1 MDHFN
6 KLKNQVQLFIF
17 VLLLACTSL
26 VIFLGWVIRQRFP
39 DNNTAVSV
47 LLLALSVVIILI
59 ISRVVTNYT
68 LKPLGLVWRAVL
80 HISPKTNGA
89 APPNLAS
96 NTVGQELVNSLALQV
111 YEAASKA
118 GHEDSGSK
126 TDPAMELICENL
138 PVPVIAMNAT
148 GEIVFANTAALKYI
162 EKGRETVVGQQLSG
176 VMSLDFSGESTLTSW
191 LETSRQNRVTN
202 TATWRRVRLHQP
214 SEPTRYKQFDMAAY
228 FSKDNAAAIESIIV
242 LFDQTEAY
250 AQDDDGLGF
259 IALAVHELR
268 TPLTMLRGY
277 IEVFEDELGG
287 KLDPEMQNFM
297 HKMNASSQQLAAF
310 VNNIL
315 NVARVE
321 ENQLSLRLTE
331 EAWPPLVK
339 QAISDIKL
347 RLQVHGKVLEW
358 EIAPNLPA
366 VAADRV
372 SIYEVLI
379 NLIDNAIK
387 YSAQS
392 NRIIVKVRQTNDGMI
407 ETTVQDF
414 GVGIPESVIPHL
426 FEKFQRNH
434 RNRAQIGGTGLGLY
448 LSKAIVTA
456 HGGNIWVT
464 SREGEGAT
472 FGFTLQ
478 PYEMLAEELKASNNQ
493 GIERTA
499 HGWIKNHSMY
509 RK

>member
-6 KLKNQVQLFIF
+6 KLKRQVQGFIF

-26 VIFLGWVIRQRFP
+26 VILMGWAIRQIFP
-39 DNNTAVSV
+39 GHDTAVS
-47 LLLALSVVIILI
+47 LLLLGVSIVIILV
-59 ISRVVTNYT
+59 ISRIVTNYT

-80 HISPKTNGA
+80 HISPKTNGT
-89 APPNLAS
+89 APPNLEA

-118 GHEDSGSK
+118 KGPEQPQ
-126 TDPAMELICENL
+126 TDPVLETICANL
-138 PVPVIAMNAT
+138 PVPVVAMNNE
-148 GEIVFANTAALKYI
+148 GEIVFANAATLQYI
-162 EKGRETVVGQQLSG
+162 DKPKESVLGQQLAS
-176 VMSLDFSGESTLTSW
+176 VMSLDFSGDSTFNGW
-191 LETSRQNRVTN
+191 LEGCRQNRVTSQS
-202 TATWRRVRLHQP
+202 AWQRVRLNP
-214 SEPTRYKQFDMAAY
+214 PNEPERHKQFDMAAY
-228 FSKDNAAAIESIIV
+228 YSKDSSAGIETILAI
-242 LFDQTEAY
+242 FDRTEAY
-250 AQDDDGLGF
+250 NQDDDGLGF

-277 IEVFEDELGG
+277 IEVFEDELGTT
-287 KLDPEMQNFM
+287 LDPEMRSFM
-297 HKMNASSQQLAAF
+297 HKMHASAEQLAAF

-331 EAWPPLVK
+331 ENWPMLVK
-339 QAISDIKL
+339 QAIADIKL
-347 RLQVHGKVLEW
+347 RIQVHQKVVEW
-358 EIAPNLPA
+358 EIAPNLPT

-372 SIYEVLI
+372 SIYEVLT
-379 NLIDNAIK
+379 NLIDNAVK
-387 YSAQS
+387 YSVNS
-392 NRIIVKVRQTNDGMI
+392 KKILVKVRLTNDGMV
-407 ETTVQDF
+407 ETTVEDF

-434 RNRAQIGGTGLGLY
+434 RNRSQIGGTGLGLY

-456 HGGNIWVT
+456 HGGNIWVK
-464 SREGEGAT
+464 SREGEGSV

>member
-1 MDHFN
+1 MDHFH
-6 KLKNQVQLFIF
+6 KLKRQVQSFMFITLFVSTVIVIFGGWFARQQFPGHDTEISLFI
-17 VLLLACTSL
+17 L
-26 VIFLGWVIRQRFP
+26 
-39 DNNTAVSV
+39 AVST
-47 LLLALSVVIILI
+47 VIILMLT
-59 ISRVVTNYT
+59 RVVSNYA
-68 LKPLGLVWRAVL
+68 LKPIDLVWQAVL
-80 HISPKTNGA
+80 HISPKTIGSP
-89 APPNLAS
+89 PPNLES

-118 GHEDSGSK
+118 KPIERPSEN
-126 TDPAMELICENL
+126 PLLEVICRNL
-138 PVPVIAMNAT
+138 PMPVIAMNGQ
-148 GEIVFANTAALKYI
+148 GEIIFANGAALAYADRTKEAVI
-162 EKGRETVVGQQLSG
+162 GQQLAS
-176 VMSLDFSGESTLTSW
+176 VMSLDFSGDTTFSTW
-191 LETSRQNRVTN
+191 LDDCRQNRVTN
-202 TATWRRVRLHQP
+202 QATWRRVRLNP
-214 SEPTRYKQFDMAAY
+214 PNEPEHHKQFDMAAY
-228 FSKDNAAAIESIIV
+228 FSKDSSAGVETMLA
-242 LFDQTEAY
+242 LFDRTEAY
-250 AQDDDGLGF
+250 NQDDEGLGF

-277 IEVFEDELGG
+277 IEVFEDELDG
-287 KLDPEMQNFM
+287 KLDPAMQSYM
-297 HKMNASSQQLAAF
+297 YKMKASAEQLASF

-321 ENQLSLRLTE
+321 GNQLSLRLTE
-331 EAWPPLVK
+331 QAWPPVLK
-339 QAISDIKL
+339 QAIQDIKL
-347 RLQVHGKVLEW
+347 RVQVHQKIVEW
-358 EIAPNLPA
+358 EIAPNLTT
-366 VAADRV
+366 VAIDHV
-372 SIYEVLI
+372 SIYEVVT

-387 YSAQS
+387 YSPNS
-392 NRIIVKVRQTNDGMI
+392 KRIVVRSYLTQDGMV

-414 GVGIPESVIPHL
+414 GVGIPATVIPHL

-464 SREGEGAT
+464 SREGEGTT

-478 PYEMLAEELKASNNQ
+478 PYERLAEELKTNNNQ